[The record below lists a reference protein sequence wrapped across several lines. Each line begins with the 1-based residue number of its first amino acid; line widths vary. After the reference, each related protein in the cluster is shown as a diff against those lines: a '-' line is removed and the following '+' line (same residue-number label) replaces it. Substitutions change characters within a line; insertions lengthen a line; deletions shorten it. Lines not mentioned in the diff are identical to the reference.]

1 MARSRT
7 RALVFALFMS
17 ALLVS
22 ACGGSGEEQTLIRT
36 YFQAV
41 RFDDRASFGNIAM
54 YAWNTQEQGAV
65 SRPAVESVSEEQRRP
80 LLMKDLNDALAE
92 ARQTEEEFTQEKIA
106 YQDENFDAI
115 NRVLEAEQ
123 AEEDVR
129 RADEEIQ
136 EAWTDWRNRTME
148 HSKMVA
154 DALAELAAEQNEAE
168 LSMFDPNNPL
178 DLTQYNGELV
188 TKEVQITA
196 RVDREGNETEEAMTV
211 LLQRAILMPESG
223 GEPLEGRWVVRD
235 IS

>member
-7 RALVFALFMS
+7 MALVFVLFMS

-22 ACGGSGEEQTLIRT
+22 ACGGSGAEQTLIRT
-36 YFQAV
+36 YFQAARV
-41 RFDDRASFGNIAM
+41 NDRASLGNIAM
-54 YAWNTQEQGAV
+54 FAWNPQEQGAV
-65 SRPAVESVSEEQRRP
+65 SRPNVESVSEEQSRP
-80 LLMKDLNDALAE
+80 LLMRDLSLALSDAREAE
-92 ARQTEEEFTQEKIA
+92 EVFTQEKIA
-106 YQDENFDAI
+106 YQDENFEAI

-123 AEEDVR
+123 AEDDVR
-129 RADEEIQ
+129 RADQEVQ
-136 EAWTDWRNRTME
+136 EAWTDWRTRTID
-148 HSKMVA
+148 HSRTVS
-154 DALAELAAEQNEAE
+154 DALAELSSEQNEAE

>member
-7 RALVFALFMS
+7 MALVFVLFVS

-22 ACGGSGEEQTLIRT
+22 ACGGTGAEQTLIRT
-36 YFQAV
+36 YFQAARV
-41 RFDDRASFGNIAM
+41 NDRVSLGNIAM
-54 YAWNTQEQGAV
+54 FAWSTQEQGAV
-65 SRPAVESVSEEQRRP
+65 SRPNVESVSEEQRRP
-80 LLMKDLNDALAE
+80 LLMMDLNQALSDARE
-92 ARQTEEEFTQEKIA
+92 TEEVFTQEKIA

-129 RADEEIQ
+129 RADEEVQ
-136 EAWTDWRNRTME
+136 EAWTDWRNRTIE
-148 HSKMVA
+148 HSRTVS
-154 DALAELAAEQNEAE
+154 DALAELSSEQNEAE

-188 TKEVQITA
+188 TKEVQVTA
-196 RVDREGNETEEAMTV
+196 RVDREGNETEETMTV
-211 LLQRAILMPESG
+211 LLQMAILSQDGG
-223 GEPLEGRWVVRD
+223 GEPLEGRWVIRN